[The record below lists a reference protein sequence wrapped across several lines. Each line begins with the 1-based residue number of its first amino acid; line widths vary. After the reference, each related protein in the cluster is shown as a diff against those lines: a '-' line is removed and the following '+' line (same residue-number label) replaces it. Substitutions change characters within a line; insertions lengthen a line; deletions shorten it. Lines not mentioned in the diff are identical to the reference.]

1 MDVVRFGVGH
11 RRPEGPPGT
20 TGLAG
25 ALIHTDG
32 RGLVAE
38 LAFGRNARL
47 EPHSNPN
54 TTWFV
59 AIEGGGWVGVGDERA
74 RVSAGEAVLWPADV
88 IHTAWT
94 EHSEMRAIVVEFA
107 GPDDSAASVVNEA
120 RPDSDAGT
128 PGTFPAA
135 VPRGMRQPAAE
146 PRTTVGKG
154 DGGLAAHE
162 RRRDDT
168 TREGEPF

>member
-107 GPDDSAASVVNEA
+107 GPDDGAASVVIEA
-120 RPDSDAGT
+120 GPDSDAAT
-128 PGTFPAA
+128 PGTTE
-135 VPRGMRQPAAE
+135 PRTATPRTTE
-146 PRTTVGKG
+146 HRTTVGKG